1 MPSNKHWIYNNL
13 FSKKCWYF
21 KINDYMKSEIQVL
34 FRKYFPQVNP
44 TLIFFNNHKLKNFTH
59 HKDKLPPKHCSLVV
73 YEFKCPVCQLGY
85 IGSTKRTLQHRI
97 HEHLGTSYRTGI
109 HLSSPSKSSIRE
121 HCLDN
126 CKCVFSDSDFRIL
139 YRGDYEVDIRIAESI

>member
-1 MPSNKHWIYNNL
+1 
-13 FSKKCWYF
+13 
-21 KINDYMKSEIQVL
+21 MKSEIQVL

-139 YRGDYEVDIRIAESI
+139 YRGDYECDIRIAESIYIRKYKPELNQDSSSFPLKLI